1 MIPLDS
7 TFLLPL
13 PGLCPIW
20 LKYYVRRSGGSDH
33 HVGSFVRPDWTG
45 GDEDLEKAI
54 QQAQREK
61 DTKAWKVLIQARTV
75 RNNVAKV
82 RAWAEQP

>member
-1 MIPLDS
+1 MIPCSLRIQIS
-7 TFLLPL
+7 LR
-13 PGLCPIW
+13 GPICGW
-20 LKYYVRRSGGSDH
+20 AA
-33 HVGSFVRPDWTG
+33 G

-61 DTKAWKVLIQARTV
+61 DTKAWKILIQARTV

-82 RAWAEQP
+82 REG

>member
-1 MIPLDS
+1 M
-7 TFLLPL
+7 
-13 PGLCPIW
+13 
-20 LKYYVRRSGGSDH
+20 R
-33 HVGSFVRPDWTG
+33 SFVRPDWTG